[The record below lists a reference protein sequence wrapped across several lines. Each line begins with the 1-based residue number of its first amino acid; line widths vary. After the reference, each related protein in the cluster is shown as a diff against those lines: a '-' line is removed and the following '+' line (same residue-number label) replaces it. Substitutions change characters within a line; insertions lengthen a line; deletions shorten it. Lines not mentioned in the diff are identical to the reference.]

1 MKTVSWESTVTNP
14 NGVHCRVAERLI
26 TVIDEHEATVRMIH
40 QGQPVDCTSILEL
53 LSLALVQG
61 SLVQFTAQGPDAE
74 QVVAAVE
81 LVLSEPE
88 SSDPEPSEPEPHQN
102 IPARMQMQPE
112 ALKE

>member
-26 TVIDEHEATVRMIH
+26 KVIDEHEAAVRMTH
-40 QGQPVDCTSILEL
+40 QGQPIDCTSILEL

-61 SLVQFTAQGPDAE
+61 SRVQFTAQGPDAE

-81 LVLSEPE
+81 QGLSEPE
-88 SSDPEPSEPEPHQN
+88 SEPEPHQN
-102 IPARMQMQPE
+102 SPALMQMQPE
-112 ALKE
+112 ALKG

>member
-1 MKTVSWESTVTNP
+1 MNIVSWESTVTNP

-26 TVIDEHEATVRMIH
+26 TVIDEHEATVQMTH

-61 SLVQFTAQGPDAE
+61 SRVQFSARGPDAE

-81 LVLSEPE
+81 QVLSEPE
-88 SSDPEPSEPEPHQN
+88 PQNSS
-102 IPARMQMQPE
+102 ARMQVQPE